1 MIDFLD
7 LLCVLVVC
15 VLIVLAYIVHLDQKV
30 DIYKDWYNNNS
41 YNHLNAL
48 IDDFKAVSLFIVV
61 VVISVMIVRGIIVI
75 LS

>member
-30 DIYKDWYNNNS
+30 DIYRDWYNNNS

-61 VVISVMIVRGIIVI
+61 MVISVMIVRGIIVI

>member
-61 VVISVMIVRGIIVI
+61 MVISVMIVRGIIVI

>member
-1 MIDFLD
+1 MTDFLD
-7 LLCVLVVC
+7 VLCVLVVC

-30 DIYKDWYNNNS
+30 DIYRDWYNDNS

-61 VVISVMIVRGIIVI
+61 VVIGVMVVRGIIVI

>member
-30 DIYKDWYNNNS
+30 DIYRDWYNNNS

-48 IDDFKAVSLFIVV
+48 IDDFKAIALFIIVV
-61 VVISVMIVRGIIVI
+61 VIAVMVVRGIIVI
-75 LS
+75 LT

>member
-30 DIYKDWYNNNS
+30 DIYRDWYNNNS

-61 VVISVMIVRGIIVI
+61 VVISVMIVRVIIVI

>member
-1 MIDFLD
+1 MTDFLD

-30 DIYKDWYNNNS
+30 DIYRDWYNDNS

-61 VVISVMIVRGIIVI
+61 VVIGVMIVRGIIVI

>member
-1 MIDFLD
+1 MTDFLD

-30 DIYKDWYNNNS
+30 DVYRDWYNDNR

-61 VVISVMIVRGIIVI
+61 VVIGVMIVRGIIVI

>member
-30 DIYKDWYNNNS
+30 DIYRDWYNNNS

>member
-7 LLCVLVVC
+7 LLCVLVFC

-30 DIYKDWYNNNS
+30 DIYRDWYNDNS

-61 VVISVMIVRGIIVI
+61 VVISVMILRGIIVI

>member
-30 DIYKDWYNNNS
+30 DIYRDWYNNNS

-48 IDDFKAVSLFIVV
+48 IGDFKAVSLFIVV
-61 VVISVMIVRGIIVI
+61 VVIIVMIVRGIIVI

>member
-15 VLIVLAYIVHLDQKV
+15 VLIALAYIVHLDQKV
-30 DIYKDWYNNNS
+30 DVYRDWYNDNS

-61 VVISVMIVRGIIVI
+61 VVIGVMIVRGIIVI